1 MKDVACEPV
10 LFEALAAGR
19 VGRGFFGGRNDLADP
34 FLPHNDRAALNANR
48 REQYHVVAHQKNQS
62 LINPE
67 FGSAVTVISS
77 GGGSLHTEWKIIG
90 S

>member
-19 VGRGFFGGRNDLADP
+19 VVGRGFFWGRNDRADP

-48 REQYHVVAHQKNQS
+48 REQNHVVAHQKKTKAS
-62 LINPE
+62 
-67 FGSAVTVISS
+67 
-77 GGGSLHTEWKIIG
+77 
-90 S
+90 

>member
-1 MKDVACEPV
+1 MR
-10 LFEALAAGR
+10 AGTS
-19 VGRGFFGGRNDLADP
+19 RGSCHGSRRSVEDFLGGRNDLADP

-48 REQYHVVAHQKNQS
+48 RERYHVVAHQKNQS